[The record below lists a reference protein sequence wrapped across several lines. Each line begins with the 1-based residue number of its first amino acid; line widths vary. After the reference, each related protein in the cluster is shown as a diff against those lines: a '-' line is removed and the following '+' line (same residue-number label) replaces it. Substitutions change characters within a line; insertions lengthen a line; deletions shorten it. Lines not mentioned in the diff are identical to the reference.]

1 MGVLTLIIGP
11 SFKLGFAGKV
21 EKGPSW
27 TDRLLGGLPRIF
39 PVEGP
44 LLPGQAL
51 DTAGPRRFR
60 DGPDDDFPAE
70 VGFADLGSSNEGL
83 PE

>member
-1 MGVLTLIIGP
+1 M
-11 SFKLGFAGKV
+11 
-21 EKGPSW
+21 
-27 TDRLLGGLPRIF
+27 DRLLGGLPRIF

-51 DTAGPRRFR
+51 DTAGTRLFR
-60 DGPDDDFPAE
+60 DGPDDVFPAD